1 MYISLSILPRSY
13 FTINWQT
20 FGERKSLSKP
30 WTSKHT
36 LLNNCVVYE
45 YEIEY
50 EWNIQGF
57 VKGEELCLNPY

>member
-1 MYISLSILPRSY
+1 MYILLSILPRSY
-13 FTINWQT
+13 FTINQ
-20 FGERKSLSKP
+20 SL
-30 WTSKHT
+30 SKHT
-36 LLNNCVVYE
+36 LLKDCVVYE